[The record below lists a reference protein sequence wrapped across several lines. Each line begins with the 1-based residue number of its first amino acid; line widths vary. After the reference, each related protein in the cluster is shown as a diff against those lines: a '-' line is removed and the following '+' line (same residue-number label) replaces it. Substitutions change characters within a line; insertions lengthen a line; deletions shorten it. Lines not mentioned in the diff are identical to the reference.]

1 MPEHFLAMD
10 VTLLYRI
17 AAFAGA
23 LILAWGLLNVATWG
37 QRKAARTRRE
47 EVTRANPDYWSR
59 PARLRRGRRA
69 ASR

>member
-10 VTLLYRI
+10 VTFLYRI

-23 LILAWGLLNVATWG
+23 LIVAWGLLNVATWG